1 MDILRH
7 DYPVTI
13 EIPMAWGEMDAFQHL
28 NNVVYFRY
36 FESARIA
43 YFDAV
48 DMLAGMET
56 TGVGPILAETR
67 CRYRIPLTFPDTVTV
82 GARVSSLAPKGFMMQ
97 YAVASRRHGK
107 IAAEGEGRIVTV
119 NYATGG
125 KTPLPEAVRSRILA
139 LEGERLTAI
148 GKEAPS

>member
-1 MDILRH
+1 MEELLQDF
-7 DYPVTI
+7 PVTI
-13 EIPMAWGEMDAFQHL
+13 RLPVAWGEMDAFQHV

-43 YFDAV
+43 YFDAIEIMNV
-48 DMLAGMET
+48 MET

-82 GARVSSLAPKGFMMQ
+82 GVRVSALAPQGFTMQ

-107 IAAEGEGRIVTV
+107 LAAEGDGRIVTID
-119 NYATGG
+119 YAGGG
-125 KTPLPEAVRSRILA
+125 KTDLPGVVRERILS
-139 LEGERLTAI
+139 LEGERLGA
-148 GKEAPS
+148 S